1 MFGSLVLFLIITM
14 LSLQNKLN
22 YLDQLVINLLIDNSP
37 SFVVATMDTITVAG
51 SVESIVIM
59 TFLAALLL
67 LYKRRFGYIVFL
79 FSLTFGGI
87 ILNFLLKILFQRE
100 RPGET
105 SVIEIFGYS
114 LEMSSYSFPS
124 GHTMRSVLFFF
135 FIMYIGYYFIKKNP
149 VKIGVIVAMSLLI
162 VAISLSR
169 IIVGAHF
176 PSDILAAVA
185 VSISWFYFC
194 LLTLEHLQFL
204 PSSLT
209 LDSGTIV
216 KK

>member
-1 MFGSLVLFLIITM
+1 M
-14 LSLQNKLN
+14 
-22 YLDQLVINLLIDNSP
+22 
-37 SFVVATMDTITVAG
+37 
-51 SVESIVIM
+51 
-59 TFLAALLL
+59 
-67 LYKRRFGYIVFL
+67 

-100 RPGET
+100 RPGEM

-124 GHTMRSVLFFF
+124 GHTMRIVLFFF
-135 FIMYIGYYFIKKNP
+135 FIMYIGCYFIKNTP
-149 VKIGVIVAMSLLI
+149 VKISIIVAMSLLT
-162 VAISLSR
+162 VSVLLSR

-194 LLTLEHLQFL
+194 LLTLEYLQFL

-209 LDSGTIV
+209 FDSRQTV
-216 KK
+216 DR